1 MTLHKF
7 VYIVVAVI
15 LFSMFIL
22 LLYYQTRGGR
32 PSSSPSPSPSPSPP
46 SITSYIKSMYND
58 MSYNDDGIPNGGI
71 LVSMLDTTI
80 LCPNY
85 QWQSKKCLKDISQ
98 CGAMLDISD
107 INSVQTRVRD
117 TFSTNCYSIDTS
129 YLRADMPNYVFGP
142 YEGGDMTI
150 GIIIDIHKIWDYIA
164 CMFPIDSA
172 SISRYNCT
180 CKEQNNCSKSNCTT
194 KYGSCTPDI
203 KPEQWIGKGADG
215 WNKYLQT
222 DSSKDI
228 AMAGCG
234 KIGFAPTCGLTGPA
248 SDWIVHTDDDAR
260 SHINKKVTQQDILTN
275 WVFTDKN
282 KPFSKY
288 QWKSWVAMAK
298 KIYQLAD
305 TYKFTELQNKGF
317 DGYRE
322 NEVDIIVPNKNRD
335 PTDPCMVT
343 DEFKKVWMDSILG
356 VFTNAKT
363 NCSNVENIATDPTY
377 GCNSPDCCCGVDIS
391 VQIVQKIVSDFNKK
405 LPPGREP
412 IHGYKLDTIN
422 ILKFGW
428 NRNTL
433 GTLDLHKLPTM

>member
-32 PSSSPSPSPSPSPP
+32 PSPPSHSPSPP

-58 MSYNDDGIPNGGI
+58 MSYNDEGIPNGGI
-71 LVSMLDTTI
+71 LVSMLDTNI

-85 QWQSKKCLKDISQ
+85 KWKSKNCLEDISQ

-107 INSVQTRVRD
+107 IDTLQTRVRD
-117 TFSTNCYSIDTS
+117 TAGTNCYSIDTT

-164 CMFPIDSA
+164 CMFPIDSG

-180 CKEQNNCSKSNCTT
+180 NTCTT
-194 KYGSCTPDI
+194 NGSSCTPNI

-222 DSSKDI
+222 KSSKDI

-234 KIGFAPTCGLTGPA
+234 KIGYDSYSCGLTGRA
-248 SDWIVHTDDDAR
+248 SGWILHTDDETK
-260 SHINKKVTQQDILTN
+260 SHINTEVTQNEIN
-275 WVFTDKN
+275 NEWVFTNKN

-288 QWKSWVAMAK
+288 QWKSWVEMTK

-305 TYKFTELQNKGF
+305 TYDFTELQKDNNG

-322 NEVDIIVPNKNRD
+322 NEVDIIVPNKNLNN
-335 PTDPCMVT
+335 TDNCMVT
-343 DEFKKVWMDSILG
+343 DEFRKVWMDSILG
-356 VFTNAKT
+356 VFTNAET
-363 NCSNVENIATDPTY
+363 NCSNVEGVATDSTY
-377 GCNSPDCCCGVDIS
+377 GCNSPDCCCGLDIN

-428 NRNTL
+428 NKNTL